1 MYLFL
6 AMFNC
11 KFKVTV
17 PANVESRGLVVVL
30 VSRGPHGVF
39 EGFGFGVEGAV
50 LALRGETQEFL
61 VPKCALQEFRAV
73 AGGKLPVWDFVELVS
88 NPNQ

>member
-1 MYLFL
+1 MYFFV
-6 AMFNC
+6 AMFDC
-11 KFKVTV
+11 KFQVTV
-17 PANVESRGLVVVL
+17 PANVECRGLVVVL
-30 VSRGPHGVF
+30 VGCGPHGLF

-73 AGGKLPVWDFVELVS
+73 AGGKLPVWDFVELIA
-88 NPNQ
+88 NPGE